1 MWRPQSER
9 KIVYKYYL
17 YQTTVVFGFFWPI
30 FTIFLLDRGLS
41 YTEITLLN
49 SISAAAI
56 VVGEVPTG
64 YVADRIGHRNSML
77 ASSAIFVA
85 SIGGFAFAHT
95 FLEFTVLWILW
106 SFANTFRSG
115 SADAWLYETLRERLD
130 EEEYTRVRGRG
141 TSANQWFSA
150 ATMLTAGGLYAIDPV
165 FPFIAGATLNALG
178 IPVLLTIPKTERYS
192 GAGDEGEGE
201 NDDDAFTIREA
212 IPVVRSQLSRPP
224 LRSFV
229 LYFAMLF
236 GVVAVLDNFIQ
247 PIVVDDVGLAESS
260 LGVVYA
266 GFAVVSALASQ
277 YAARIEDALS
287 TRGVVV
293 VVPLVVSFALVVPVL
308 FPIIALPAFFLMKG
322 GREMLYP
329 IMSGYVNDRVGSVG
343 RATVLSTVSL
353 LFALFRI
360 PLQPVGGVV
369 ADATSPITA
378 VAALVGLFVIA
389 AVLLHLWEAP
399 ASSATEERSA
409 VTD

>member
-1 MWRPQSER
+1 MWRPTSDR

-49 SISAAAI
+49 SISAALV

-64 YVADRIGHRNSML
+64 YVADRIGHRNSMI

-130 EEEYTRVRGRG
+130 EDEYTKVRGRG

-178 IPVLLTIPKTERYS
+178 IPILLTIPKTERYS
-192 GAGDEGEGE
+192 EEGD
-201 NDDDAFTIREA
+201 DDEDAFTISEA
-212 IPVVRSQLSRPP
+212 IPVIRSQLSRPP

-236 GVVAVLDNFIQ
+236 GMIAVVDNFIQ
-247 PIVVDDVGLAESS
+247 PIIVDDVGLAESS
-260 LGVVYA
+260 LGYVYA
-266 GFAVVSALASQ
+266 GFAVVSAIASQ
-277 YAARIEDALS
+277 HASRIEDAMS
-287 TRGVVV
+287 TRGVIL

-308 FPIIALPAFFLMKG
+308 FPMIALPAFFLMKG
-322 GREMLYP
+322 SREMLYP
-329 IMSGYVNDRVGSVG
+329 IMSGYVNDRVGTVG
-343 RATVLSTVSL
+343 RATVLSTISL

-360 PLQPVGGVV
+360 PLQPIGGVV
-369 ADATSPITA
+369 ADATTPITA
-378 VAALVGLFVIA
+378 VASLVGLFVVA

-399 ASSATEERSA
+399 ASQATEEQSVA
-409 VTD
+409 AD